1 MATNSKTQNTDFF
14 TNATDEY
21 KKDVRLF
28 ELKMESLSHIAPGQ
42 AAGIMAAV
50 QYETTK
56 QQEKIS

>member
-14 TNATDEY
+14 TKATDEY
-21 KKDVRLF
+21 KKDARLF
-28 ELKMESLSHIAPGQ
+28 KLKMESISQNAPGQ

-56 QQEKIS
+56 QQ